1 MIIGISANELIKK
14 GRISPYN
21 YYAPDLNIDFSGVNK
36 VGGDYNNKQLG
47 DVMNSKKIYR
57 RCY

>member
-1 MIIGISANELIKK
+1 MIIGISANELIKQ

-21 YYAPDLNIDFSGVNK
+21 NYAPDLNIDFSGVNK

-57 RCY
+57 RYY

>member
-1 MIIGISANELIKK
+1 MIVGISANELIER

-57 RCY
+57 RYY